1 MSDPVKAAHAL
12 ESAILLIC
20 DANNHIDP
28 EDIKRISRL
37 RFIIRQ
43 LGHEAEELRL
53 STRKVIE
60 GGKGE

>member
-1 MSDPVKAAHAL
+1 MADHVKAAHAL

-28 EDIKRISRL
+28 TGVERISRL
-37 RFIIRQ
+37 RHIIRQ

-53 STRKVIE
+53 STIRIVK